1 MQTKIRKW
9 GNSLGLRIPKAFA
22 EEASVGEGSTVD
34 ISVLKG
40 KLVIESTQTIAYKL
54 EELLAEV
61 SKDNR
66 HTEVFAGPAEGKEI
80 W

>member
-54 EELLAEV
+54 EELLAKV